1 MPGLRLWLFGPSHFE
16 LDDQPVELQRRK
28 VLALLVYLAVT
39 DEAHSRDSLATLL
52 WPEANQS
59 TARTALRR
67 DLSALN
73 KVLGHAWLEIDHESV
88 RFKRGAASPAAPEA
102 TFWLDLDEFHRLL
115 SACETHG
122 HLATDACSAC
132 LPLLEEAVG
141 LYRGEFLAGFTLR
154 DSPEFDEWQFF
165 QAESLRAEMA
175 SALERLVRGHSARGE
190 EGAAYAIPYARR
202 WLALDAM
209 HESAHRA
216 LMRLYAVTGQH
227 SAALRQY
234 AECSRT
240 LEQELGVPPSAQ
252 TTQLYEAIKAG
263 RLRPPQASLEEQP
276 HAILAHPPSAAQVAP
291 THPASTLGVGGQ
303 QTEPTERPLFVA
315 HEQEL
320 MQLDRY
326 LDRALAGNVQAVFV
340 VGEAGSGKTA
350 LVQEFARRAQAR
362 DAGLIVAGGNCN
374 AYTGLG
380 DPYLPFREIL
390 GMLSGDT
397 EAAWAAG
404 PIGGPGGQQRLQALV
419 PYTIQ
424 ALVRAGPDLVDT
436 FIPGPALVARAGL
449 ATAGGSPWQAQ
460 LEQLVARHA
469 AAGGPAGPKQSDL
482 FEQYTR
488 VIQELA
494 SIQPLVLV
502 LDDLQWA
509 DTGSINLL
517 FHMGRRLR
525 RSRVLIV
532 GLYRPSELA
541 LGRPAISQRAGEAAG
556 VIEMERH
563 PLESLVHEFQ
573 QQFGEL
579 PVDLSLAQGRH
590 FVDALLDVEPNGL
603 GSGFRERL
611 YEHTGGHAL
620 FTVAMLTG
628 LQQRGDLIRDEHGRW
643 VEGPALNWE
652 ILPARVE
659 GVIGEQI
666 GRLQPAS
673 RELLKTA
680 SIEGEVFTA
689 EVVARVQRKDEQL
702 VVRLLGG
709 ELDRQHHLVWNQ
721 GSRRLSAEGQRLSHY
736 RFRHILFQKYLYQ
749 SMDPAERA
757 YLHESVGNE
766 MERLFDGQTA
776 EIAVELAR
784 HFEQAALPARAV
796 GYYQQ
801 AGDRAVRLS
810 ANQEALAHLYRGL
823 ALLENL
829 PKTPERDR
837 QELALQ
843 IALFA
848 PLAGAKGYAAP
859 ELGKAYARAR
869 ELCEEGCEA
878 DQLFLVLYG
887 LWGHNLVRGELRI
900 ARDLGEQS
908 LALAETTGKAAFLM
922 EAHRMMDEVSFHRGE
937 FVAARQH
944 LKQAL
949 ALYDPKQHRA
959 HAYVYGQDPG
969 VAALSHGSWILW
981 HLGYP
986 DQALRMSRDAVTLG
1000 KDSAHPFSLAYA
1012 LSYAA
1017 VLHQFCGEV
1026 EAVEELAEAAIAL
1039 SREQGFV
1046 LWMGLAMALRGW
1058 ARAEQGQREEGIEG
1072 MRWGLD
1078 EYRALSQY
1086 ITRPHL
1092 LTLLAEAYGRAGQA
1106 MEGLSLLAEALA
1118 VAERGEVRDYEAE
1131 LYRLQGDLL
1140 LSQGETTA
1148 EVETHYRRALE
1159 TARLQEARS
1168 LELRATVSLC
1178 RLWQEQ
1184 GKTTE
1189 ARALLAETYG
1199 WFTEGF
1205 ATADLQDARALLE
1218 ALS

>member
-1 MPGLRLWLFGPSHFE
+1 MPGIRLLLLGPSHFE
-16 LDDQPVELQRRK
+16 LDDQPVDLQRRK

-39 DEAHSRDSLATLL
+39 NDAHPRDSLATLL
-52 WPEANQS
+52 WPDLDQS
-59 TARTALRR
+59 AARTALRR

-73 KVLGHAWLEIDHESV
+73 KALGHAWLEIDHESV
-88 RFKRGAASPAAPEA
+88 RLKRGAALEAPGE

-115 SACETHG
+115 RESERHG
-122 HLATDACSAC
+122 HPATAACTAC

-202 WLALDAM
+202 WLALDPLQ
-209 HESAHRA
+209 ESAHRA

-252 TTQLYEAIKAG
+252 TTQLYEAIKGG
-263 RLRPPQASLEEQP
+263 RLRPPQTSREEQLYATP
-276 HAILAHPPSAAQVAP
+276 AHPPSVAHSAPAQTP
-291 THPASTLGVGGQ
+291 SPLGVGEQ
-303 QTEPTERPLFVA
+303 QTDPLERPVFVA

-320 MQLDRY
+320 AQLDRY
-326 LDRALAGNVQAVFV
+326 LDRAMTGNVQAVFII
-340 VGEAGSGKTA
+340 GEAGSGKTA

-362 DAGLIVAGGNCN
+362 DASLVVTGGNCN

-390 GMLSGDT
+390 GMMSGDT
-397 EAAWAAG
+397 ETAWAAG
-404 PIGGPGGQQRLQALV
+404 AIGGLSGQRLQALV
-419 PYTIQ
+419 PHTIQ
-424 ALVRAGPDLVDT
+424 ALVRSGPDLVDT
-436 FIPGPALVARAGL
+436 FIPGPALVARAGM
-449 ATAGGSPWQAQ
+449 TAAGEPAWQSQ
-460 LEQLVARHA
+460 LEELVARHRLGDGQA
-469 AAGGPAGPKQSDL
+469 SPKQTDL
-482 FEQYTR
+482 FEQYAR

-494 SIQPLVLV
+494 AAQPLVLI

-509 DTGSINLL
+509 DTGSIGLL

-525 RSRVLIV
+525 RGRILIV
-532 GLYRPSELA
+532 GIYRPSELVI
-541 LGRPAISQRAGEAAG
+541 GRPAISQRAGETGG
-556 VIEMERH
+556 VVEMERH

-573 QQFGEL
+573 QRFGEL
-579 PVDLSLAQGRH
+579 LVDLGQADGRH
-590 FVDALLDVEPNGL
+590 FVDALLDAEPNEL
-603 GSGFRERL
+603 RSGFREAL
-611 YEHTGGHAL
+611 YQHTGGHAL
-620 FTVAMLTG
+620 FTVAMLGG
-628 LQQRGDLIRDEHGRW
+628 LQQRGDLARDEDGRW

-659 GVIGEQI
+659 GVIGEHI

-680 SIEGEVFTA
+680 SVEGEVFTA

-709 ELDRQHHLVWNQ
+709 ELDRQHHLVRNQ
-721 GSRRLSAEGQRLSHY
+721 GSRRLSAAGQRLSQY

-766 MERLFDGQTA
+766 MERLFGEQTA
-776 EIAVELAR
+776 EIAVQLAR
-784 HFEQAALPARAV
+784 HFEEAGLPARAAS
-796 GYYQQ
+796 YYQQ

-810 ANQEALAHLYRGL
+810 ANQEALAHFYRGL
-823 ALLENL
+823 ALLETL
-829 PKTPERDR
+829 PRTPERDQ

-848 PLAGAKGYAAP
+848 PLAGAKSYAAP
-859 ELGKAYARAR
+859 ELGKAYARAF

-878 DQLFLVLYG
+878 DQLFVVLYG
-887 LWGHNLVRGELRI
+887 LWGHNLVHGDLRI
-900 ARDLGEQS
+900 ARE
-908 LALAETTGKAAFLM
+908 LAERSLTLAEKTGKTAFLM
-922 EAHRMMDEVSFHRGE
+922 EAHRMVDEVSFHRGE
-937 FVAARQH
+937 LLTSRQH
-944 LKQAL
+944 LEQTL

-969 VAALSHGSWILW
+969 VATLSHGSWILW

-986 DQALRMSRDAVTLG
+986 DQALRMSREAVTLG
-1000 KDSAHPFSLAYA
+1000 KDSSHPFSLAFA

-1017 VLHQFCGEV
+1017 VLHQFCREV
-1026 EAVEELAEAAIAL
+1026 EAVEELAEAAVTL
-1039 SREQGFV
+1039 STEQGFV
-1046 LWMGLAMALRGW
+1046 LWLAMARVLRGW
-1058 ARAEQGQREEGIEG
+1058 ARAERGQLEEGITE
-1072 MRWGLD
+1072 MRLGLAG
-1078 EYRALSQY
+1078 YRALSQY
-1086 ITRPHL
+1086 LTRPHL
-1092 LTLLAEAYGRAGQA
+1092 LTLLAGAYERAGQA
-1106 MEGLSLLAEALA
+1106 AEGLALLAEALA
-1118 VAERGEVRDYEAE
+1118 MAEQGEVHHYTSE
-1131 LYRLQGDLL
+1131 LHRLRGDLL
-1140 LSQGETTA
+1140 LSQGEPA
-1148 EVETHYRRALE
+1148 AQVEKHYQRALE
-1159 TARLQEARS
+1159 IARLQEARS
-1168 LELRATVSLC
+1168 LELRAATSLC
-1178 RLWQEQ
+1178 RLWQAQ
-1184 GKTTE
+1184 GKSTGG
-1189 ARALLAETYG
+1189 RALLAETYG

-1205 ATADLQDARALLE
+1205 TTADLQDARALLE
-1218 ALS
+1218 QLS

>member
-1 MPGLRLWLFGPSHFE
+1 MLALGLWLLGPPHVE
-16 LDDQPVELQRRK
+16 LDGQPVDLQRRK
-28 VLALLVYLAVT
+28 VLALLAYLAVT
-39 DEAHSRDSLATLL
+39 GEAHRRDSLATLL
-52 WPEANQS
+52 YPDADQ
-59 TARTALRR
+59 TAARTALRR

-73 KVLGHAWLEIDHESV
+73 KGLRHGWIDIGHESV
-88 RFKRGAASPAAPEA
+88 RLKTAADSPAGTES
-102 TFWLDLDEFHRLL
+102 TFWLDLDEFHRLVRE
-115 SACETHG
+115 CETHG
-122 HLATDACSAC
+122 HPQAVTCPAC
-132 LPLLEEAVG
+132 LPLLEGAVA

-165 QAESLRAEMA
+165 QAESLRAEVA
-175 SALERLVRGHSARGE
+175 SALERLVRGHSTRGE
-190 EGAAYAIPYARR
+190 EGAVHAIPYARR
-202 WLALDAM
+202 WLALDPLQ
-209 HESAHRA
+209 ESAHRA

-240 LEQELGVPPSAQ
+240 LDQELGVPPSAQ

-263 RLRPPQASLEEQP
+263 RLRPPQTSLEEQL
-276 HAILAHPPSAAQVAP
+276 HAPLAQTTSAAQAAP
-291 THPASTLGVGGQ
+291 TQTASTFGVGGQ
-303 QTEPTERPLFVA
+303 QFDSSERPVFVA

-326 LDRALAGNVQAVFV
+326 LDRAMAGNVQAVFV
-340 VGEAGSGKTA
+340 IGEAGSGKTA

-362 DAGLIVAGGNCN
+362 DASLIVTGGNCN

-390 GMLSGDT
+390 GVMSGDT

-404 PIGGPGGQQRLQALV
+404 AMSGSGGYRLQAFM
-419 PYTIQ
+419 PHTIQ

-436 FIPGPALVARAGL
+436 FIAGPALVARAGP
-449 ATAGGSPWQAQ
+449 ATTGGPPWQAQ
-460 LEQLVARHA
+460 LEELVARHA
-469 AAGGPAGPKQSDL
+469 AAGGPVSPKQTDL

-509 DTGSINLL
+509 DNGSIGLL

-525 RSRVLIV
+525 RGRILIV
-532 GLYRPSELA
+532 GIYRPSELA
-541 LGRPAISQRAGEAAG
+541 IGRPAISPRAEDAAG
-556 VIEMERH
+556 AVEMERH
-563 PLESLVHEFQ
+563 PLESVVHEFQ
-573 QQFGEL
+573 QQFGDL
-579 PVDLSLAQGRH
+579 LVDLGQADGRR
-590 FVDALLDVEPNGL
+590 FVDALLDAEPNGL
-603 GSGFRERL
+603 GSGFREAL

-620 FTVAMLTG
+620 FTVAMLGG
-628 LQQRGDLIRDEHGRW
+628 LQQRGDLVRDEHGRW

-659 GVIGEQI
+659 GVIGEHI

-689 EVVARVQRKDEQL
+689 EVVAGVQGMDERL

-709 ELDRQHHLVWNQ
+709 ELDRQHHLVRNQ
-721 GSRRLSAEGQRLSHY
+721 GSRRLSPDGRLLSHY

-766 MERLFDGQTA
+766 MERLFGGQTA
-776 EIAVELAR
+776 EIAVHLAR
-784 HFEQAALPARAV
+784 HFEEAGLPARAAS
-796 GYYQQ
+796 YCQQ

-810 ANQEALAHLYRGL
+810 ANQEALAHFYRGL
-823 ALLENL
+823 ALLETL
-829 PKTPERDR
+829 PVTPERNQ
-837 QELALQ
+837 QELTLQ

-848 PLAGAKGYAAP
+848 PLAGAKGYSAP

-869 ELCEEGCEA
+869 DLCEEGCEA

-887 LWGHNLVRGELRI
+887 LWGHNLVRGDLRI
-900 ARDLGEQS
+900 ARDLAEQS
-908 LALAETTGKAAFLM
+908 LSLAEKTGKAAFLM
-922 EAHRMMDEVSFHRGE
+922 EAHRMMDEASFHRGE
-937 FVAARQH
+937 LVAARQH
-944 LKQAL
+944 LEQTL
-949 ALYDPKQHRA
+949 ALYDPQQHRA

-969 VAALSHGSWILW
+969 VATLSHGSWILW

-1000 KDSAHPFSLAYA
+1000 KDSSHPFSLAFA

-1026 EAVEELAEAAIAL
+1026 EAVEELAEAAITL
-1039 SREQGFV
+1039 STEQGFV
-1046 LWMGLAMALRGW
+1046 LWMAMAMVLRGW
-1058 ARAEQGQREEGIEG
+1058 ARAKQGQVEEGMAG
-1072 MRWGLD
+1072 MRLGLA

-1092 LTLLAEAYGRAGQA
+1092 LTLLADAYGRAGQA
-1106 MEGLSLLAEALA
+1106 AEGLALLAEALA
-1118 VAERGEVRDYEAE
+1118 VADRGEVRDYEAE
-1131 LYRLQGDLL
+1131 VHRLRGDLL
-1140 LSQGETTA
+1140 LTQGEPAA

-1159 TARLQEARS
+1159 TARLREARS
-1168 LELRATVSLC
+1168 LELRAAMSLC
-1178 RLWQEQ
+1178 RLWQAQ
-1184 GKTTE
+1184 GKTTQ

-1218 ALS
+1218 HLS